1 MPFAVRD
8 TGTGAI
14 HNLRFDRVYTNR
26 DYDFD
31 VDGDYDTAD
40 VEVDAGDSFVLG
52 YMFART
58 NYPHN
63 IEYGQKMFV
72 TKAGHNSSGP
82 VLSVLEGYHAG
93 RGGAF
98 GPPRTLRRSIAGSIG
113 YFSRTTWHHIH
124 ASRAQRHDKSGPRQ
138 GQLYK
143 KKVMIYAI
151 EDLHG
156 FVESN
161 NAQAVPVVAI
171 WRT

>member
-1 MPFAVRD
+1 MTCWLLGCWP
-8 TGTGAI
+8 GAPKTVPGK
-14 HNLRFDRVYTNR
+14 R
-26 DYDFD
+26 
-31 VDGDYDTAD
+31 
-40 VEVDAGDSFVLG
+40 
-52 YMFART
+52 
-58 NYPHN
+58 N

-82 VLSVLEGYHAG
+82 VPSELEGYHAG

-143 KKVMIYAI
+143 KKAMTYAA

-156 FVESN
+156 FAESN
-161 NAQAVPVVAI
+161 NAQAVPVVAV

>member
-1 MPFAVRD
+1 
-8 TGTGAI
+8 
-14 HNLRFDRVYTNR
+14 VYTNR

-40 VEVDAGDSFVLG
+40 VEVDGGDSFVLG

-63 IEYGQKMFV
+63 IEYGQKMFG

-93 RGGAF
+93 RFGAF
-98 GPPRTLRRSIAGSIG
+98 APPRTLRRSIAGSIG

-138 GQLYK
+138 G
-143 KKVMIYAI
+143 
-151 EDLHG
+151 
-156 FVESN
+156 
-161 NAQAVPVVAI
+161 
-171 WRT
+171 